1 MFWYDQK
8 EDCKMNSTM
17 MENYIIIYHK
27 KPTLYLV
34 SYKSYSYTD

>member
-1 MFWYDQK
+1 MFWYDQN
-8 EDCKMNSTM
+8 EDCKMNST